1 MDVSEEDWGALQDIQ
16 MLPLIQVVKADSV
29 WDIKA
34 ENIESVHSFFLC
46 DFLQEKIQ
54 LVVC

>member
-1 MDVSEEDWGALQDIQ
+1 MSEEDWSTLQDIQ

-29 WDIKA
+29 WDIEA
-34 ENIESVHSFFLC
+34 ENIESVHSFRLC
-46 DFLQEKIQ
+46 DFLQEKIH